1 MAEAKV
7 EGDIAAPLDDVW
19 KVVSDFVGII
29 AVQGLPVEGEGEGVG
44 MIRTLTIGDIK
55 IVERLE
61 EVDDAT
67 HTTSYSILSSP
78 LPVSDSRG
86 TIRLAAA
93 GEDTTH
99 ITWSNTFEPAGMAE
113 ADAVQLLQK
122 SYSSGIKALN
132 RHFSS

>member
-1 MAEAKV
+1 MAEARV
-7 EGDIAAPLDDVW
+7 EGEIAAPLDDVW

-61 EVDDAT
+61 EVDEAT
-67 HTTSYSILSSP
+67 HTTSYSIVSSP
-78 LPVSDSRG
+78 MPVSDSRG
-86 TIRLAAA
+86 TIHLAAA
-93 GEDTTH
+93 GEDSTR

-113 ADAVQLLQK
+113 ADAVQVLEK
-122 SYSSGIKALN
+122 TYGGGIKALK
-132 RHFSS
+132 RHFAS